1 VTVGTVERT
10 SLLGDASAVF
20 SACER
25 FRYRLTRQW
34 EPDGPTVAFVMLNP
48 STADEMVADPT
59 VRRCIGFAKREGA
72 GRLVV
77 VNLYAL
83 RSTDPAALARADDPI
98 GPDNDEHIRQA
109 ARDASLVVAAWGA
122 HPFAGDRA
130 TDVAAMLNGIGRPLY
145 RLGPPTKDGHPRHPL
160 YLPADAP
167 LERW

>member
-1 VTVGTVERT
+1 MTAGTVERT

-20 SACER
+20 SACDR
-25 FRYRLTRQW
+25 YRYRLTRHW

-72 GRLVV
+72 GQLVV
-77 VNLYAL
+77 VNLFAL
-83 RSTDPAALARADDPI
+83 RSTDPAQLARADDPI
-98 GPDNDEHIRQA
+98 GPGNDQHILTA

-122 HPFAGDRA
+122 HPAAADRA
-130 TDVAAMLNGIGRPLY
+130 DDVRAMLTAIGHPLY
-145 RLGPPTKDGHPRHPL
+145 RIGPPTKDGHPRHPL
-160 YLPADAP
+160 YLNAETP